1 MKCKSSVKKVGWID
15 GGKIRGIIIE
25 ENVDEANCLSKFST
39 RGSV

>member
-25 ENVDEANCLSKFST
+25 EKWTKRIV
-39 RGSV
+39 

>member
-1 MKCKSSVKKVGWID
+1 MKYKSSVKKVGRIG

-39 RGSV
+39 Q